1 MDHIPLLPGS
11 LSLSLALVS
20 ILEHFIL
27 ELKTVYPGSIYRV
40 ILFLYNFGQHTKDQN
55 QGLVRDVRALL
66 RNCIFGITPE
76 RDGM

>member
-1 MDHIPLLPGS
+1 MAFEVDFFAKNLPQINCQPFQLWRTTCNQKPHG
-11 LSLSLALVS
+11 
-20 ILEHFIL
+20 
-27 ELKTVYPGSIYRV
+27 
-40 ILFLYNFGQHTKDQN
+40 TKDQN